1 MKKARI
7 FRLRT
12 ALVILIYISVSFVAE
27 GQIVTGSIV
36 GRALDPSGAV
46 MPEVKVSLINI
57 NTQLTRMVVTNSS
70 GEFIFPD
77 LPPGIYSLSATAPGF
92 KQVELTG
99 IRLEVAHTVNEDLH
113 FTLGT
118 SSQIVTVQAA
128 PVAVESQTSSVSQ
141 VINTRQI
148 VNLPLN
154 GRNFMQLG
162 LLASGVVPAY
172 ESRSATITA
181 QSGRSNMAFHV
192 SGSRGDTDSF
202 LIDGVETRNMW
213 FNSPSILLS
222 PDATQEFSMQKN
234 MFPAQYGDGTEI
246 VNMVTKSGTNAFHGS
261 VYEFVRN
268 NAFDSAN
275 FFDNYFGRPKFPLRQ
290 NQFGASAGGPILKNK
305 LFFFA
310 DYEGFRFRQANTLSA
325 LVPTPAQLE
334 GDLSHV
340 SSKKKDPVTGS
351 PALINPFTGQAFP
364 GNQIPASMIS
374 SVVKGFEKYIPA
386 PNANLPG
393 INLVVNPTT
402 QRTDNQFTE
411 RTDFNLSAKD
421 TLFGRYIYYN
431 SSLLQPGIAP
441 LYGNVFPYGGQN
453 FALEETHIFSPTL
466 LNVFKV
472 GFNRSRVFHS
482 WQNTPSSV
490 DSALGIKNLTQVPA
504 EFGLP
509 TFSISGYSGLG
520 GTGVNQGGLENLF
533 QYTDE
538 VTWSRS
544 RHELMF
550 GTDIRRIQFQQRLGL
565 DNDGVFTFDGRYTGN
580 ALGDFLL
587 GTLASATA
595 QQGLAIAN
603 WRTTAWAFYAE
614 DNFKATRR
622 LTLNL
627 GLRYEYNSPPYE
639 INGKEGF
646 FDVASQR
653 LVVRTPAN
661 SLPIQLP
668 SSVLSDQPNYQ
679 PGIWSPDYV
688 VGLEPRVGLA
698 YSLAANTVL
707 RGGYGIFS
715 EMTQGNELQGKM
727 NFPPLV
733 ITQTI
738 NGSLSSPNELLDRDA
753 FPSISQLNLGT
764 LAPFSVD
771 PSDRPSYV
779 QQWNM
784 DLQHTFHNSYL
795 FEIAYV
801 GSKGTHLAERVP
813 LNQAFLPN
821 PSNPTPIQQRV
832 PYPGWGE
839 ILSFNFGESSDYNAL
854 QSRLQRRFSN
864 GLSFLASYTWSHS
877 LDTASRGS
885 GGTWHQNMYDR
896 KADYGNSD
904 FQANDVFTLGYTYQ
918 LPFGPE
924 KRFLAGVRGV
934 TAMLIGGWEV
944 NGITT
949 FMTGNYENVLAPG
962 TTADVGP
969 WITLRADEVSGCNN
983 NGNLPRSQRT
993 ILRYFNTSC
1002 FVAPP
1007 FGTFG
1012 NAGRNIVETP
1022 GLNNW
1027 DLSLFKITQINER
1040 VGLQFRAEFFNAWN
1054 HAQFGVPNMSV
1065 VSPTFGQILSA
1076 RDPREI
1082 QFALKLLW

>member
-1 MKKARI
+1 MKGPRRI
-7 FRLRT
+7 WRIAAFGIAYTL
-12 ALVILIYISVSFVAE
+12 ASLLLY

-36 GRALDPSGAV
+36 GRAFDPSGAIV
-46 MPEVKVSLINI
+46 PNVKVTLLNV
-57 NTQLTRMVVTNSS
+57 NTQLTRTAVTNAAGSFS
-70 GEFIFPD
+70 FPD
-77 LPPGIYSLSATAPGF
+77 LAPGRYNIIATAAGF
-92 KQVELTG
+92 KQVELRG
-99 IRLEVAHTVNEDLH
+99 ITLEVAHTVNEDLH
-113 FTLGT
+113 FALGA
-118 SSQIVTVQAA
+118 SNQIVTVQAA
-128 PVAVESQTSSVSQ
+128 AVAVESQTSSVSQ

-172 ESRSATITA
+172 ETRSATITA

-222 PDATQEFSMQKN
+222 PDAIQEFSMQKN
-234 MFPAQYGDGTEI
+234 MFAVQYGDGSEVI
-246 VNMVTKSGTNAFHGS
+246 NMVTKSGTNTFHGS
-261 VYEFVRN
+261 VYEFLRN
-268 NAFDSAN
+268 DAFDSAN
-275 FFDNYFGRPKFPLRQ
+275 FFDNYFNRPKFPLRQ
-290 NQFGASAGGPILKNK
+290 NQFGASAGGPVLKNK
-305 LFFFA
+305 LFFFGN
-310 DYEGFRFRQANTLSA
+310 YEGFRFRQANTLNA
-325 LVPTPAQLE
+325 LVPAPAQLA
-334 GDLSHV
+334 GDLSGLP
-340 SSKKKDPVTGS
+340 SKKKDPATGAL
-351 PALINPFTGQAFP
+351 ALINPFTGQPFP
-364 GNQIPASMIS
+364 GNQIPSSMIS
-374 SVVKGFEKYIPA
+374 SVVKGFEQYIPA
-386 PNANLPG
+386 PNTNLPG

-411 RTDFNLSAKD
+411 RTDYNISEKD
-421 TLFGRYIYYN
+421 SLFGRYIYYN
-431 SSLLQPGIAP
+431 SSLLRPGIAP

-466 LNVFKV
+466 LNVFKF
-472 GFNRSRVFHS
+472 GFNRSRVFNS
-482 WQNTPSSV
+482 WQNTSSSIV
-490 DSALGIKNLTQVPA
+490 QALGIKNLTQVPA

-509 TFSISGYSGLG
+509 NFGIAGFSGLG

-538 VTWSRS
+538 VTWSRG

-550 GTDIRRIQFQQRLGL
+550 GADIRRIQFQQRLGL
-565 DNDGVFTFDGRYTGN
+565 NNNGTFTFDGRYTGN
-580 ALGDFLL
+580 PLGDFLL

-603 WRTTAWAFYAE
+603 WRTTSSAFYAE

-639 INGKEGF
+639 LNGKEGF
-646 FDVASQR
+646 FDVATKR
-653 LVVRTPAN
+653 LVVRTP
-661 SLPIQLP
+661 SSTLPIQLP

-679 PGIWSPDYV
+679 PGIWSPDYL
-688 VGLEPRVGLA
+688 VGLEPRVGFA
-698 YSLAANTVL
+698 YTVAANTVL

-738 NGSLSSPNELLDRDA
+738 NGSLDTPNELLDRDA
-753 FPSISQLNLGT
+753 FPSISQLTLGT

-795 FEIAYV
+795 FEVAYV
-801 GSKGTHLAERVP
+801 GSKGTHLAERIP

-839 ILSFNFGESSDYNAL
+839 ILSFNFGETSDYNGL
-854 QSRLQRRFSN
+854 QSRLQKRFSN
-864 GLSFLASYTWSHS
+864 GSSLLASYTWSHS

-885 GGTWHQNMYDR
+885 AGTWHQNNYDR
-896 KADYGNSD
+896 EADYGNSD
-904 FQANDVFTLGYTYQ
+904 FQANNVFTLGYTYQ
-918 LPFGPE
+918 LPFGPGQ
-924 KRFLAGVRGV
+924 RFMNGSTGIAGKLVE
-934 TAMLIGGWEV
+934 GWEA

-949 FMTGNYENVLAPG
+949 FMTGNYENVTAPG
-962 TTADVGP
+962 TIADVGP
-969 WITLRADEVSGCNN
+969 WITLRADETPGCKN
-983 NGNLPRSQRT
+983 NGNLPRGQRT
-993 ILRYFNTSC
+993 ILEYFNTGC
-1002 FVAPP
+1002 FVAPG

-1027 DLSLFKITQINER
+1027 DLSLFKTTPINER
-1040 VGLQFRAEFFNAWN
+1040 ARLEFRAEFFNVWN
-1054 HAQFGVPNMSV
+1054 HAQFGVPNMNV
-1065 VSPTFGQILSA
+1065 TSPTFGRVLSA